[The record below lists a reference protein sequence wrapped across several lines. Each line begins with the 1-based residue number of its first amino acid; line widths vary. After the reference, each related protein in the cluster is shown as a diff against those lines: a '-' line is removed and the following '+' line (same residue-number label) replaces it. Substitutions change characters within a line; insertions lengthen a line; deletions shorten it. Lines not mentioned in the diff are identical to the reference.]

1 MNPLANILIYLSVGT
16 VGGYL
21 GSRLKIPAGVLIGA
35 MVAVIL
41 FKIATQRSW
50 QIPAGYNFL
59 CQIFIG
65 VMVGTVFYPGMFKG
79 LGKLIIPVV
88 GSTLVLVGTG
98 LLLALIFKKLGM
110 LDMATAYIG
119 TSPGAM
125 SAMIPLAVETEI
137 NPVLVVCFHF
147 FRVVFVLLTAPLI
160 FRYLNG

>member
-1 MNPLANILIYLSVGT
+1 MNPVSNILIYLAVGT

-21 GSRLKIPAGVLIGA
+21 GMKLKIPAGVLIGA

-50 QIPAGYNFL
+50 QIPAGYNVL
-59 CQIFIG
+59 CQILIG
-65 VMVGTVFYPGMFKG
+65 VMVGTSFYPGMFKG

-88 GSTLVLVGTG
+88 VSTVVLVGTG
-98 LLLALIFKKLGM
+98 LLLAFLFKKLGM
-110 LDMATAYIG
+110 LDVVTAYIG

-125 SAMIPLAVETEI
+125 SAMISLAVESQI
-137 NPVLVVCFHF
+137 NPALVVCFHF

-160 FRYLNG
+160 FRYING